1 MTVVLIASNP
11 CHVSFPWA
19 SEIVNEL
26 GSKKG
31 EVFPLATQT
40 MSTFKDTQTMQTL
53 KRARIN
59 VCLPVCLSACL
70 HLPTYLFIY
79 VYVYVCVSV
88 CLSLF
93 ETGSLCYSDCLRT
106 CYHTR
111 LA

>member
-40 MSTFKDTQTMQTL
+40 MSTFKDTQTMQML

-59 VCLPVCLSACL
+59 VCLPVCLSVCL
-70 HLPTYLFIY
+70 HLPTYLLIY

-88 CLSLF
+88 CLSVSF
-93 ETGSLCYSDCLRT
+93 
-106 CYHTR
+106 
-111 LA
+111 